1 MRREGYRLADRGRA
15 VMSSDMKEL
24 PAARRMRRQREA
36 EKENVEQKAIHA
48 FDGTT
53 AGRLLSSL
61 YANQK
66 PKINYPKLR
75 TKTSNTEEK
84 PKFIP
89 GGAKPGHH
97 DCRIAN
103 KKSTFEARAK
113 KKAPT
118 VGMGKRPDWAPIDF
132 VQHRKREGAIVA
144 DAKEAARRDYWG
156 AGHGKKSVSTVEEKD
171 RLQRINTYGGGK
183 ALPDEM
189 MLGQMDMPKRASELR
204 LRNGKMD
211 TAKPVVLKK
220 KEKGPAE
227 LFDQIVL
234 EVQERK
240 DFLDQMTAL
249 GKEAEWKSSVEAEIR
264 ERVADMERLNKMMA
278 N

>member
-1 MRREGYRLADRGRA
+1 M
-15 VMSSDMKEL
+15 SDMNEL
-24 PAARRMRRQREA
+24 PAARRMRVQREQD
-36 EKENVEQKAIHA
+36 KENDEKKAVQA
-48 FDGTT
+48 FDGTK
-53 AGRLLSSL
+53 AGRLLAGL
-61 YANQK
+61 YAGNK

-75 TKTSNTEEK
+75 TRKNEGDK
-84 PKFIP
+84 PSFIP
-89 GGAKPGHH
+89 GGAKVGHH
-97 DCRIAN
+97 DCRNAN
-103 KKSTFEARAK
+103 KKSTYESRSK

-118 VGMGKRPDWAPIDF
+118 VGVGARPDWAPIDF
-132 VQHRKREGAIVA
+132 VQHRKREGVIKT

-156 AGHGKKSVSTVEEKD
+156 PGNGSKSVSTLEEKS

-189 MLGQMDMPKRASELR
+189 MLGKMDMPKKPSELR

-211 TAKPVVLKK
+211 VAAKVVLKK
-220 KEKGPAE
+220 KEKGPGE
-227 LFDQIVL
+227 LFEQIMV

-249 GKEAEWKSSVEAEIR
+249 GKADEWKVQVEGEIR
-264 ERVADMERLNKMMA
+264 ERVADMERLNSMMS